1 MAKNKK
7 KRGENRGETGERKK
21 THRRLA
27 IGGARLQI
35 SFSVV
40 LMAAIAVASG
50 HLRETLSYAAA
61 VVLHE
66 FAHAT
71 VAARL
76 GYTLDVLKI
85 MPYGAALTG
94 RFESARVRDEF
105 LIAIVGPLSNLV
117 FAVVFV
123 AVWWLVPS
131 LFYYTEVYV
140 TANVFTAVINLLP
153 VFPLDGGRAALAL
166 LSVKKPR
173 EKAYRALRII
183 GFVISA
189 VGIVCAVIFFRRL
202 NFSYFTFL
210 VFVLS
215 SAVFPDKSSAYRR
228 LYGMSYIMEKIK
240 TGLPV
245 REIMVHTDT
254 TLLSCSGLLNPN
266 YYSRFIVTDDKM
278 TRRGEIDE
286 TALEDYLVAY
296 PLDTPVLQALQSSNS
311 LNRDKQPR
319 K

>member
-1 MAKNKK
+1 MLGNKRRKGGKSSRKIKESKNKR
-7 KRGENRGETGERKK
+7 RGLG
-21 THRRLA
+21 
-27 IGGARLQI
+27 IGGARLHI

-40 LMAAIAVASG
+40 LMAAIAIAAG

-61 VVLHE
+61 VILHE
-66 FAHAT
+66 FAHAS

-94 RFESARVRDEF
+94 RFESARARDEF

-166 LSVKKPR
+166 LSVKVPR
-173 EKAYRALRII
+173 EKAYRVLRII

-189 VGIVCAVIFFRRL
+189 VGIVSAIIFFRAL

-215 SAVFPDKSSAYRR
+215 SALFPDKSSAYRR
-228 LYGMSYIMEKIK
+228 LYGMSYRMDRIK
-240 TGLPV
+240 AGLPV
-245 REIMVHTDT
+245 REIMVHVDT
-254 TLLSCSGLLNPN
+254 TLLACSGLLNPN

-278 TRRGEIDE
+278 ARRGEIDE

-296 PLDTPVLQALQSSNS
+296 PLNTTVLQALQSP
-311 LNRDKQPR
+311 K